1 MGRSQAPSRALLAAD
16 TYLVLLIVHKLHDD
30 TPTKIL
36 PSYLITLN
44 TYPPPPPPGPEIG
57 HNTIYKKKY

>member
-1 MGRSQAPSRALLAAD
+1 MGRSQAPSRAFLAAD

-44 TYPPPPPPGPEIG
+44 TYPPEIC
-57 HNTIYKKKY
+57 HNTIYKKNY